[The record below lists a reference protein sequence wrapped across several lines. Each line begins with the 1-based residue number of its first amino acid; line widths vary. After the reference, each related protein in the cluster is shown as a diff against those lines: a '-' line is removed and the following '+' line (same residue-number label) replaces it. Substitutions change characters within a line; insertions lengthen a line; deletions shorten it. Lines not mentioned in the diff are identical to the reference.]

1 MSAVLPARLPWWAQL
16 LRGLF
21 ALLMLATAIGKL
33 LDMPGFYDI
42 VASYRSLPDVLVPPS
57 AWALTL
63 AELGLSIW
71 LVLGRRLPQAA
82 LVLIAMHAM
91 YFGWTLTALQ
101 RGLVLSNC
109 GCFGVYWA
117 RPLTIYSPL
126 EDLVLVAMAA
136 LLWRAARRA
145 GA

>member
-1 MSAVLPARLPWWAQL
+1 MKQVLRY
-16 LRGLF
+16 LF

-33 LDMPGFYDI
+33 LDMPGFYAI
-42 VASYRSLPDVLVPPS
+42 VASYRTLPDALVPLC

-63 AELGLSIW
+63 TELGLSVW
-71 LVLGRRLPQAA
+71 LVLGLRLAQAA

-91 YFGWTLTALQ
+91 YFGWTLAALL
-101 RGLVLSNC
+101 RGLALGNC

-126 EDLVLVAMAA
+126 EDLALLALAT
-136 LLWRAARRA
+136 LLWRASRRA
-145 GA
+145 DA